1 MMVLLRQLNRGAM
14 SVPSRASD
22 NTAHY
27 ARKAQWR
34 HKLERS
40 PQKLISDMVK
50 SDVPAYER
58 CTLYI

>member
-27 ARKAQWR
+27 VRKAQWR

-40 PQKLISDMVK
+40 PHMKGARFRYEMVNG
-50 SDVPAYER
+50 DEP
-58 CTLYI
+58 C

>member
-1 MMVLLRQLNRGAM
+1 LLRQLNRGAM

-27 ARKAQWR
+27 VRKAPWR

-40 PQKLISDMVK
+40 PHMKGAHFTYEMVNG
-50 SDVPAYER
+50 DEP
-58 CTLYI
+58 C